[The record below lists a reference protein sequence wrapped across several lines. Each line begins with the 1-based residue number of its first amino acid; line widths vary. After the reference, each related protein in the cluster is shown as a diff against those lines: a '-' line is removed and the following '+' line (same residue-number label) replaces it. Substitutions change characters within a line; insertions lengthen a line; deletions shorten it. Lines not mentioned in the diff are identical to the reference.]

1 MKLFEESSFINNLVK
16 TENKEVRTENSKIDF
31 SCKKKRK
38 IPFLYSTN
46 L

>member
-16 TENKEVRTENSKIDF
+16 TENKEVRMENSKIDF
-31 SCKKKRK
+31 SYKKRK